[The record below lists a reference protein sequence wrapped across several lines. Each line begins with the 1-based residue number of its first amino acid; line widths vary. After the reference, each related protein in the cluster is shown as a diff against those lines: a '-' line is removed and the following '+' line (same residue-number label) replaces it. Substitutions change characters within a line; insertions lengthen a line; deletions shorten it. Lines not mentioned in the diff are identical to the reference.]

1 MKELLN
7 RKRDRFRQLV
17 ESGVTAKT
25 QLAMKLAVSVR
36 VVDLW
41 LKEDF
46 NKGELPEKVAR
57 QISRELKKEQESESR
72 IRREQRRDRF
82 RQLYMSRKYT
92 TRQIAKKL
100 GIARTTLHSWIR
112 AEFPE
117 GARWRYNAFV
127 FLYESGRFSLES
139 IAYMLHCVRP
149 TVVRYLAR
157 YQKEREK
164 VAE

>member
-17 ESGVTAKT
+17 ESGVTSKT

-36 VVDLW
+36 VVELW

-46 NKGELPEKVAR
+46 NKGELPEEVAQQTGR
-57 QISRELKKEQESESR
+57 KLKKEQESESR
-72 IRREQRRDRF
+72 IRRERRRARF
-82 RQLYMSRKYT
+82 RHLYLSRKHT
-92 TRQIAKKL
+92 NEHIAKKL

-149 TVVRYLAR
+149 TVIRYLAR

-164 VAE
+164 AAE